1 LDDAFLMVVDDSDF
15 IRVAAF
21 PTEESGTIDRSLV
34 LNGSPSGYP
43 SAFQADLMAKP
54 ASPFYDSLH

>member
-1 LDDAFLMVVDDSDF
+1 MVVDDSDF